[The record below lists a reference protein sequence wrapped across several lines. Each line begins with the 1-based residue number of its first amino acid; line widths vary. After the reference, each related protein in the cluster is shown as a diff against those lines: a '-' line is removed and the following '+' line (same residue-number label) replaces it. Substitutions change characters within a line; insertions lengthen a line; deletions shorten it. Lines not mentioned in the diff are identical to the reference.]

1 MPGGIGRTAPALRVD
16 DVHPCDAE
24 TYRVARGRRRGQRA
38 RQRTERDQEDVAD
51 LRTLLLE
58 ALETPPPR
66 GIAPRREIRT
76 GRRRISWRLVE
87 GDQRGARPVPHR
99 RGQHV
104 AARAARRGG
113 RRAGRP
119 GAAGTASPGPGRSPG
134 RPGSARA
141 AARRKWVVP
150 RPSLGSVYRS
160 DSADALSLSRVCGY
174 GHAVPPGR
182 SAATIQPKM
191 TLGALY
197 RCLLDRLDTHAR
209 DARRHP
215 LRGADLG
222 RRRARRGGHA
232 SRRRSSSGRSMRT

>member
-1 MPGGIGRTAPALRVD
+1 MPGGIGQDGAGIGID
-16 DVHPCDAE
+16 DIHPCDTE
-24 TYRVARGRRRGQRA
+24 TYRVARGCRRGQRA

-51 LRTLLLE
+51 LRTLLLQ

-66 GIAPRREIRT
+66 GIAPRREVRT
-76 GRRRISWRLVE
+76 GRRRIGWRLVE

-104 AARAARRGG
+104 AAPAGRRGG

-119 GAAGTASPGPGRSPG
+119 GAAGTASPGPARSPA
-134 RPGSARA
+134 RPGWARA

-160 DSADALSLSRVCGY
+160 DYAEPRSLSRVLGY

-197 RCLLDRLDTHAR
+197 RCLARSPGHATR
-209 DARRHP
+209 DAGRHP

-222 RRRARRGGHA
+222 RRRACGGGHA
-232 SRRRSSSGRSMRT
+232 SRSRSSSGRSMRT